1 MAFNVLSKIEE
12 KVSTDI
18 KGVKNLMPGGKIPEA
33 PAIAELKGTVPN
45 PETLKSVFAQGA
57 QIPQQ
62 FQGEFKIDDPL
73 TVLGIPQPD
82 FTLPNLAGD
91 KKIKFNE
98 SELKVEPPINPE
110 GLTEEQIKEEEA
122 KRERRQ
128 KRNEKAK
135 EIKDKVKGEAAGFAN
150 DLVGKAQ
157 GQAQNLVS
165 GAVAGATANVVGQ
178 ATEALT
184 NSPLGGIMARVA
196 AYKYFKAQLDN
207 AKEKTDKIKEK
218 QDQLKEKNKD
228 GLKGGTKIIE
238 TGKALEGIKTT
249 LKTAADSAK
258 ASTDTMKPTMPS
270 HPGPGNKANSEVSQK
285 TREAR
290 DKAEGFAKN
299 LKQTLN
305 NVGKFLKD
313 IIDVVKNLLKTL
325 LAVIGML
332 LAMGAWI
339 MFLKM
344 LLELLFLLF
353 LKKDSKANSGP
364 GGGQNDLSN
373 PNNQAQTPEEFLAGI
388 NFPGF
393 GDIDYSSLGQNPV
406 IDRPLTPTRP
416 GSGGP
421 NGSGF
426 DSSISGVNISSGIDP
441 FEPIMLGPTQIGVP
455 LTPEDLL
462 PTSGKDFNNH
472 PLLGDL
478 SGINNQIINELYE
491 DGILSTTDEKALD
504 DIDPTQYSDQLA
516 DYYDS
521 ILEDF
526 KENDQIE
533 YIEHIRN
540 AGFQLIGYRRYRA

>member
-12 KVSTDI
+12 KISTDI

-33 PAIAELKGTVPN
+33 PAIAELKGTVPS
-45 PETLKSVFAQGA
+45 PKTLKSVFTQGA
-57 QIPQQ
+57 QIPDQ
-62 FQGEFKIDDPL
+62 FQGEFKIEDPL
-73 TVLGIPQPD
+73 TVLGIPQLD
-82 FTLPNLAGD
+82 FTLPNLVGD
-91 KKIKFNE
+91 KKIGFNE
-98 SELKVEPPINPE
+98 SELKIEPPINPE
-110 GLTEEQIKEEEA
+110 GLTEEQIEEEEA
-122 KRERRQ
+122 KRKKRQ

-135 EIKDKVKGEAAGFAN
+135 EIKDKLKGEAASF
-150 DLVGKAQ
+150 
-157 GQAQNLVS
+157 AQNLIP
-165 GAVAGATANVVGQ
+165 GAIAGAQANIVGK

-218 QDQLKEKNKD
+218 QDQIKEKNKD

-238 TGKALEGIKTT
+238 TGKALEGIKTA
-249 LKTAADSAK
+249 LQTAADSAK
-258 ASTDTMKPTMPS
+258 AATNTMKPTFPS
-270 HPGPGNKANSEVSQK
+270 HPGPGNRANSEVSQK

-313 IIDVVKNLLKTL
+313 IIDIVKNLLKTL

-373 PNNQAQTPEEFLAGI
+373 PNNQAQTPEEFLSGI
-388 NFPGF
+388 GFPGY
-393 GDIDYSSLGQNPV
+393 GDVDYSNLGQNPV

-416 GSGGP
+416 GSGGSD
-421 NGSGF
+421 GSTF
-426 DSSISGVNISSGIDP
+426 DTSISGVNVDTGIDP
-441 FEPIMLGPTQIGVP
+441 FEPIMLGPTQIGIP

-491 DGILSTTDEKALD
+491 DGILSTTDETALD
-504 DIDPTQYSDQLA
+504 NIDPTKYSDQLA

-526 KENDQIE
+526 KENNQIE